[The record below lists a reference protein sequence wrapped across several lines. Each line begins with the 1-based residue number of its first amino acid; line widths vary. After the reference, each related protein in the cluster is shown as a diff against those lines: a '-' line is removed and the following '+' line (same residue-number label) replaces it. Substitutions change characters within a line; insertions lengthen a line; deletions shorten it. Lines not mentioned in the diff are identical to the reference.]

1 MRHDGGTITAADIL
15 RTGVLNQWYLVCRS
29 ADVGGG
35 KPVSLM
41 RLGRRLALWR
51 DAAGAVHA
59 VEDFCPHRGAPL
71 SRGHV
76 VAEGL
81 ACGYHGLAVDG
92 TGTVTAVPP
101 VENCPLVGRRMIAGY
116 PVREAVGAVFV
127 YFSDG
132 IDDAVPELE
141 LPPQLT
147 SEEWSGFI
155 YAKEWDCHYQAPLD
169 NRLDPM
175 HAVFLHAESFTLS
188 YGVKQSHIALHDT
201 EHGFYVERDNQRGV
215 NIDRTEVTYKPGS
228 NFWVFTEIP
237 YPKKAGGNFFAILSH
252 LTPIDERRT
261 YMWVM
266 RYQKSSG
273 WRRDLWRFL
282 YKNRLEKRH
291 EDVIE
296 QDREMIE
303 AIPHD
308 SGPRETMIQ
317 CDVGVA
323 RIRRMLAQ
331 EAEAQARRI
340 NEHAASRA
348 AE

>member
-1 MRHDGGTITAADIL
+1 
-15 RTGVLNQWYLVCRS
+15 
-29 ADVGGG
+29 
-35 KPVSLM
+35 
-41 RLGRRLALWR
+41 
-51 DAAGAVHA
+51 
-59 VEDFCPHRGAPL
+59 
-71 SRGHV
+71 
-76 VAEGL
+76 
-81 ACGYHGLAVDG
+81 
-92 TGTVTAVPP
+92 
-101 VENCPLVGRRMIAGY
+101 
-116 PVREAVGAVFV
+116 
-127 YFSDG
+127 
-132 IDDAVPELE
+132 
-141 LPPQLT
+141 
-147 SEEWSGFI
+147 
-155 YAKEWDCHYQAPLD
+155 
-169 NRLDPM
+169 
-175 HAVFLHAESFTLS
+175 
-188 YGVKQSHIALHDT
+188 
-201 EHGFYVERDNQRGV
+201 
-215 NIDRTEVTYKPGS
+215 
-228 NFWVFTEIP
+228 
-237 YPKKAGGNFFAILSH
+237 
-252 LTPIDERRT
+252 
-261 YMWVM
+261 VM